1 MYFEDLCEEDQERVI
16 DYVIEMIKEEE
27 PDYVEQAKECNMSV
41 EDWLLEE
48 ADDYINR
55 HNNELEIRDMLIAS
69 MFPGKEPDEWDF

>member
-55 HNNELEIRDMLIAS
+55 HNNSFEIREMLIGFNDS
-69 MFPGKEPDEWDF
+69 IR